1 MPRSDAPGA
10 SVHLRRLE
18 RLLRRQQKAIMG
30 RRPAELLEVTNAL
43 EAEVVEWAARHQAVS
58 LDEGATPANGRRS
71 SMPELSPA
79 ERRLAQRVRVL
90 QETNQALLEQEA
102 HWVRFMLEHLRP
114 GFSTYSDDGR
124 LKQRMEQVI
133 IDRHA

>member
-18 RLLRRQQKAIMG
+18 KLLRRQQKAIME
-30 RRPAELLEVTNAL
+30 RRPAELLEVTSAL
-43 EAEVVEWAARHQAVS
+43 EAEVAEWAARRQGASQA
-58 LDEGATPANGRRS
+58 EGAVPDAGRS
-71 SMPELSPA
+71 SVRDLSPA
-79 ERRLAQRVRVL
+79 ERRLVQRVRVL
-90 QETNQALLEQEA
+90 YETNQALLEQEA

-114 GFSTYSDDGR
+114 DFSTYSDDGR
-124 LKQRMEQVI
+124 LKQRVEQVI